1 MIDYRKDAKSK
12 VNSVEKEHKIEH
24 VDKNIPIPK
33 RDKKILAD
41 IKNQNTDSEI
51 EFDTEDT
58 YTDDYYTIEADI
70 SSTGG
75 YINIMRLQS
84 ACYLPW

>member
-12 VNSVEKEHKIEH
+12 VNSLEKEHKVEH
-24 VDKNIPIPK
+24 INKIVPNPK
-33 RDKKILAD
+33 RDTKMLAD
-41 IKNQNTDSEI
+41 IRNQNTDSEN
-51 EFDTEDT
+51 ELDTDET

-75 YINIMRLQS
+75 YINIMR
-84 ACYLPW
+84 

>member
-1 MIDYRKDAKSK
+1 MINYRKDAKSK

-24 VDKNIPIPK
+24 INKNVPNPV

-41 IKNQNTDSEI
+41 IQNQNTDTEN
-51 EFDTEDT
+51 ELDTEET

-75 YINIMRLQS
+75 YINIMR
-84 ACYLPW
+84 

>member
-1 MIDYRKDAKSK
+1 MKTMIDYRKDAKSK

-24 VDKNIPIPK
+24 FDKNVPNPK
-33 RDKKILAD
+33 RDVKMLAN
-41 IKNQNTDSEI
+41 IQNQNTDSEN
-51 EFDTEDT
+51 ELDTDET

-75 YINIMRLQS
+75 YINIMR
-84 ACYLPW
+84 